1 MEYKKT
7 KNLIMS
13 FFNINLQN
21 RMIFVETPCND
32 GELRQLATDVQL
44 YKIISTNEIKIAILT

>member
-1 MEYKKT
+1 M
-7 KNLIMS
+7 NFL
-13 FFNINLQN
+13 NINLQN

-44 YKIISTNEIKIAILT
+44 HKIISIKEMKIAILT